1 MYKLLLFAGTTEGR
15 ELAEYLAGCKVQV
28 TACVATE
35 YGETLISPQT
45 NLTVHAGR
53 MDRQQMQQLIQQE
66 GFDLVIDA
74 THPYAAVVTQNIAAA
89 CAQTDVPLYRCLRE
103 SEQGQDELEGYP
115 HLLMAQ
121 DTEQAAHLLEEIE
134 GNILLTTGS
143 KELPAYRQVKGFTE
157 RFYPRV
163 LPLANVVES
172 CLALGIPAAH
182 LIAMQGPF
190 SQEMNLAMIRQWN
203 ISCLVTKESG
213 KTGGVDQK
221 LAAAKQ
227 AGISVLLIRRP
238 SEQVAGWS
246 LQALKQELAQRFGIR
261 PVQAAPKPRL
271 HRKRFPLFVSLYGR
285 RALVVGGGKIAA
297 RRARVLACFG
307 CRVQVIAPKLSE
319 KM

>member
-1 MYKLLLFAGTTEGR
+1 MYKALLFAGTTEGR
-15 ELAEYLAGCKVQV
+15 QLAEYLAACGVQTTV
-28 TACVATE
+28 SVATE
-35 YGETLISPQT
+35 YGQTLIAPRP
-45 NLTVHAGR
+45 NLSVHAGR
-53 MDRQQMQQLIQQE
+53 LDEGQMKQFLTE
-66 GFDLVIDA
+66 NRFDFVIDA
-74 THPYAAVVTQNIAAA
+74 THPYAAVVTQNICRACAAA
-89 CAQTDVPLYRCLRE
+89 EVPCYRCLRE
-103 SEQGQDELEGYP
+103 ESQLQAGNLIRVET
-115 HLLMAQ
+115 
-121 DTEQAAHLLEEIE
+121 TEQAVQRLNEIP

-163 LPLANVVES
+163 LPLANVVEN

-190 SQEMNLAMIRQWN
+190 SQEMNVAMIRQWN

-227 AGISVLLIRRP
+227 AGITVLLIRRP

-261 PVQAAPKPRL
+261 PVPAAPKPRL

-285 RALVVGGGKIAA
+285 RAE
-297 RRARVLACFG
+297 
-307 CRVQVIAPKLSE
+307 E
-319 KM
+319 K